1 MGTTIRRAAA
11 LVLVSLTASAAV
23 TRTATETA
31 NRSGSVIVARPGE
44 AAPLALTECVQRAL
58 AANDAVRAE
67 RLRRREL
74 DGQMRQAL
82 SSGLP
87 TLDASTVWSRGRD
100 PSFALD
106 ETFGGG
112 GGGNDGGGAPTFLDT
127 LFANFDFIPA
137 PGDIPAQTYW
147 RTSLDLNW
155 TVNPVRVMAVVGAAG
170 EAIRS
175 QELAITGAVHR
186 AEEDVVTAYHGI
198 VLAAEQ
204 VAAAQARLANQSEF
218 LAIMRLSHDL
228 ELVTALDTL
237 QAAVAVANLEPQLRL
252 AQRGLRTAGA
262 GLNITMGLD
271 PQAPVAIYREQTIE
285 LDPLVHETALSLA
298 EKRTELQQLDAMVQ
312 LLGQNRRAQSADL
325 WPFLVLGGSYG
336 LVGKTVSGLN
346 DPGHNFWNASVVLS
360 VPLFDGLLT
369 RGQIQQTEAA
379 ILRTRTERDGALR
392 QVRLEVLDLLDGLGV
407 ARDNLRAAELN
418 MTRADEL
425 LETSTLML
433 KHGQADYLT
442 VLGSEAE
449 RAQARTNLIQ
459 ARYDVLTTTASL
471 KRAIGVSPMLSL
483 TAVPGLTAGDAE

>member
-31 NRSGSVIVARPGE
+31 HRSGSVLVARPGE

-87 TLDASTVWSRGRD
+87 TLDATGVWNRGRD

-106 ETFGGG
+106 STFGSGG
-112 GGGNDGGGAPTFLDT
+112 GDEVGGPPTFLDT
-127 LFANFDFIPA
+127 LLAGFDFIPA
-137 PGDIPAQTYW
+137 ADEIPAQTYL

-155 TVNPVRVMAVVGAAG
+155 TVNPLRVLAVVGAAG

-175 QELAITGAVHR
+175 QELAITGAIHR
-186 AEEDVVTAYHGI
+186 AEQDVVTAYHGI

-204 VAAAQARLANQSEF
+204 VAAVQARLTNQNEF
-218 LAIMRLSHDL
+218 LDIMRLSLDL
-228 ELVTALDTL
+228 DLVTTLDTL
-237 QAAVAVANLEPQLRL
+237 QAAVSVANLEPQLRL

-262 GLNITMGLD
+262 GLNVTMGVD
-271 PQAPVAIYREQTIE
+271 PKAPVAIYKQQSVE
-285 LDPLVHETALSLA
+285 LDPLMHETALALA
-298 EKRTELQQLDAMVQ
+298 EKRTEVQQLDAV
-312 LLGQNRRAQSADL
+312 GQVLRQSRRAQKADL
-325 WPFLVLGGSYG
+325 WPFLALNGSYG
-336 LVGKTVSGLN
+336 LVGKKVSGLN
-346 DPGHNFWNASVVLS
+346 NSGHDFWSASVVLN

-369 RGQIQQTEAA
+369 RGQMQETDAA
-379 ILRTRTERDGALR
+379 ILRTQSERDGLLR
-392 QVRLEVLDLLDGLGV
+392 QVRMEVLDLLDGLAV
-407 ARDNLRAAELN
+407 ARDNLRAAQLN
-418 MTRADEL
+418 MSRADEL

-433 KHGQADYLT
+433 QHGRVEYLT
-442 VLGSEAE
+442 VLESEAG
-449 RAQARTNLIQ
+449 RAQARSHLIQ

-483 TAVPGLTAGDAE
+483 AAIPGLTMGDAE